1 MPPHRKE
8 PAMSTTDPF
17 ATPAPQPATAPTPAP
32 KPRRLRRVLYAS
44 ALLLGGGVIGAVVVG
59 PSVGQGWYGDP
70 PWQRGWGYGPH
81 GGYHHG
87 MGPGEFGGG
96 RMFGPARFERGMDR
110 VLWFVDASSEQRSK
124 IRGVLERTADD
135 LFALREQHLTGR
147 REIAAALGA
156 ATIDRARLETL
167 RADQM
172 KLAETASKRVTD
184 ALAEA
189 AEVLSPTQ
197 RADLARWAERWHRW
211 RHG

>member
-1 MPPHRKE
+1 
-8 PAMSTTDPF
+8 MSTESPF
-17 ATPAPQPATAPTPAP
+17 PAPPAAQAAPQPAP

-59 PSVGQGWYGDP
+59 PSIGQGWYGDP
-70 PWQRGWGYGPH
+70 PWQRGWGYGAP
-81 GGYHHG
+81 GGHHG
-87 MGPGEFGGG
+87 MGPGGFGGG
-96 RMFGPARFERGMDR
+96 MFGPSRFERGMDR
-110 VLWFVDASSEQRSK
+110 VLWFIDASSEQRSK

-135 LFALREQHLTGR
+135 LFALREKHIEGR
-147 REIAAALGA
+147 REVMAALGA
-156 ATIDRARLETL
+156 ATIDRAKLETL

-172 KLAETASKRVTD
+172 KLAETASRRVTD

-189 AEVLSPTQ
+189 AEVLTPTQ

>member
-1 MPPHRKE
+1 
-8 PAMSTTDPF
+8 MSTTDPF
-17 ATPAPQPATAPTPAP
+17 ATPATAAPAPAP
-32 KPRRLRRVLYAS
+32 KPRRLRRVVYAS

-59 PSVGQGWYGDP
+59 PSIGQGWYGDP
-70 PWQRGWGYGPH
+70 PWQRGWGHGPP
-81 GGYHHG
+81 GGHHG
-87 MGPGEFGGG
+87 MGEFGGG

-110 VLWFVDASSEQRSK
+110 VLWFVDASREQRAK

-135 LFALREQHLTGR
+135 LFALREKHITGR
-147 REIAAALGA
+147 REVAAALGA
-156 ATIDRARLETL
+156 ATIDRAKLETL

-189 AEVLSPTQ
+189 AEVLTPTQ

>member
-1 MPPHRKE
+1 LNATKE
-8 PAMSTTDPF
+8 PAMSTQSPF
-17 ATPAPQPATAPTPAP
+17 PAPPAAQATPQPAP
-32 KPRRLRRVLYAS
+32 KSRRLRRVLYAS

-59 PSVGQGWYGDP
+59 PSIGQGWYGDP
-70 PWQRGWGYGPH
+70 PWQRGWGPH
-81 GGYHHG
+81 GGHHYG

-96 RMFGPARFERGMDR
+96 RMFGHGRMERGVDR
-110 VLWFVDASSEQRSK
+110 VLWFIDASSEQRSK

-135 LFALREQHLTGR
+135 LFTLREKHIEGR
-147 REIAAALGA
+147 REVMAALGA
-156 ATIDRARLETL
+156 ATIDRAKLETL

-189 AEVLSPTQ
+189 AEVLTPTQ
-197 RADLARWAERWHRW
+197 RGDLARWAERWHRW